1 MGCSRV
7 RLGDSTVIL
16 LKKFQVQ
23 YSIFSLK
30 VLDGWMI
37 LVTFIDTENYVA
49 SFVDIVNTGHMLVQ
63 SDRQVVLDLHVVLEG
78 QKNSLNTELT
88 M

>member
-16 LKKFQVQ
+16 LKKFQV
-23 YSIFSLK
+23 
-30 VLDGWMI
+30 LDGWMI
-37 LVTFIDTENYVA
+37 LVTFIDTILDTENYVA